1 MVIRYLSSTY
11 ILVFIKSCLLQNRL
25 YLSLVAL
32 LVLLISATD
41 GRLPFRFRFRDSVPA
56 KRSYVSLQC
65 RGEYDPSRFAQLDG
79 ICEDC
84 YNLYREPEVHSLCR
98 YSLIRHQ
105 TRKSENN
112 PFSSV
117 KIGKI
122 ASVLTLSNNA
132 CNLCYLK
139 RSPNSIQ
146 IWSKSLAKR
155 RSDEPGPTLIIL
167 RFLTQSLVFS
177 CDVIH
182 VFPFCS

>member
-105 TRKSENN
+105 TRQSEDNSFTSLYKN
-112 PFSSV
+112 RKDCFSSDTFKQCLQSLLLEKESQFYLDLV
-117 KIGKI
+117 QIIGKKK
-122 ASVLTLSNNA
+122 
-132 CNLCYLK
+132 K
-139 RSPNSIQ
+139 R
-146 IWSKSLAKR
+146 
-155 RSDEPGPTLIIL
+155 
-167 RFLTQSLVFS
+167 
-177 CDVIH
+177 
-182 VFPFCS
+182 

>member
-41 GRLPFRFRFRDSVPA
+41 GRLPFRFRFRDIPA
-56 KRSYVSLQC
+56 KRSYTSLQC

-112 PFSSV
+112 PFTSLCKNRKDCFSSDTFKQCLQSLLLEKESQFYLDLV
-117 KIGKI
+117 QIIGKKK
-122 ASVLTLSNNA
+122 
-132 CNLCYLK
+132 K
-139 RSPNSIQ
+139 R
-146 IWSKSLAKR
+146 
-155 RSDEPGPTLIIL
+155 
-167 RFLTQSLVFS
+167 
-177 CDVIH
+177 
-182 VFPFCS
+182 